1 MVYRKIFF
9 AFFHFIC
16 SVAGFFTLLVAKKL
30 YESLVSS
37 ESFDTGKSVL
47 LAFAFLF
54 GIIGVTGQLPALI
67 QQGKISLHEM
77 TLNTG

>member
-1 MVYRKIFF
+1 VGVVVFPLIRPSF
-9 AFFHFIC
+9 ALC
-16 SVAGFFTLLVAKKL
+16 LVV
-30 YESLVSS
+30 SL

-67 QQGKISLHEM
+67 QQGGVIRLDF
-77 TLNTG
+77 